1 MKLVR
6 GIFKLIDFL
15 IKTWGYISILG
26 LLVIWLGIKVGVT
39 CEHEMFQC
47 GTKNPSKFCGI
58 CKNMQTELEKSMDE
72 IKK

>member
-47 GTKNPSKFCGI
+47 DTKNPSKFCRI

>member
-6 GIFKLIDFL
+6 GILKLIDFL
-15 IKTWGYISILG
+15 IKTWGYISVLG
-26 LLVIWLGIKVGVT
+26 FLVIWLGIKVGMT

-47 GTKNPSKFCGI
+47 DNKSSSKFCGI
-58 CKNMQTELEKSMDE
+58 CKKIKTELEKSMDE